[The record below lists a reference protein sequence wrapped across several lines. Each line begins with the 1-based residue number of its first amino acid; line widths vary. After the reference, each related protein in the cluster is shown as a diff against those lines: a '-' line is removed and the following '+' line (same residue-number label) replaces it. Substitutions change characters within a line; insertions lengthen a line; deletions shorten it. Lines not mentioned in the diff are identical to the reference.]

1 MRNLWPISCLPRP
14 CQLSHKT
21 IYVDQVPVVVQ
32 YNTCPCVSGS
42 QGLWICCSVR
52 FIVLIWPL
60 SSSHRN
66 PFCVLKVDNEAV
78 ARSVAQLPDALPRLL
93 SRKSMMFI
101 SGLPQSTELWS
112 RSGERSTRYM
122 SRMNSRPSRFM
133 FLTMTSWGTS
143 CDTHMMP

>member
-32 YNTCPCVSGS
+32 YNTCPCISGS
-42 QGLWICCSVR
+42 QGLWMCCSVR

-93 SRKSMMFI
+93 SRKSMMFYFRTATVYRT
-101 SGLPQSTELWS
+101 LEPFW
-112 RSGERSTRYM
+112 GEEYTLHVPNEFQAVSVHVFDHDLMGYVM
-122 SRMNSRPSRFM
+122 
-133 FLTMTSWGTS
+133 
-143 CDTHMMP
+143 